1 MAPLDDATI
10 DLWFLNLAATDDAS
24 RLYWDFLDEEER
36 SRAERFRSPKAQNNF
51 VRTRGHLRFLLGQYL
66 NENPRRFGFIANDH
80 GKPRLRDSR
89 EDRGVVFN
97 ISHSGDVAVLAFSL
111 DAALG
116 VDIELPRP
124 HRDLEGLANM
134 CLAPAELAWWRRYP
148 PDQRL
153 TGFTRLWVCKEAFVK
168 AVGRGIGLGLTK
180 VNVSRDFTGFESLP
194 EEYGAAAEWRLHEWA
209 HGDCRMAVAFKGR
222 ERAIR
227 IFE

>member
-1 MAPLDDATI
+1 MALLDDSAI
-10 DLWFLNLAATDDAS
+10 DIWFLNLAATDDTS
-24 RLYWDFLDEEER
+24 RLYWDFMDEEER
-36 SRAERFRSPKAQNNF
+36 SRAERFRSLKAQNSF

-66 NENPRRFGFIANDH
+66 HENPRQFSFIANDH
-80 GKPRLRDSR
+80 GKPRLRNTQ

-97 ISHSGDVAVLAFSL
+97 ISHSGDFAVLAFSL

-124 HRDLEGLANM
+124 HRDLDGLANT
-134 CLAPAELAWWRRYP
+134 CLTPAELAWWLHYP
-148 PDQRL
+148 PEQRL

-168 AVGRGIGLGLTK
+168 AVGRGIGLGLTQ
-180 VNVSRDFTGFESLP
+180 VDVSRDFAGFENIP

-209 HGDCRMAVAFKGR
+209 YGACRVALAFKGR